1 MSAANDPGE
10 RPAGVKRRASET
22 VAEPEGRSPRLK
34 KDGGEGGIRTPVPVT
49 RQDAFEAPPLRPLR
63 YLSVFGALR
72 CSLHCAS
79 CLFVG
84 VVRVRAAELLILLR
98 LRAACLPAAFEE
110 PLDHFAAFGLEDA
123 ALDLEFVV
131 QRGMVV
137 GPHG

>member
-1 MSAANDPGE
+1 
-10 RPAGVKRRASET
+10 
-22 VAEPEGRSPRLK
+22 
-34 KDGGEGGIRTPVPVT
+34 
-49 RQDAFEAPPLRPLR
+49 
-63 YLSVFGALR
+63 
-72 CSLHCAS
+72 
-79 CLFVG
+79 LFVG